1 MPSSR
6 ASSDRTGSIG
16 SHEAYK
22 KSSLSS
28 KADPNQ
34 ALNEAQPM
42 ANVGASDLFSLRSM
56 QHRDAEG
63 KIITEPDLT
72 NPTRPRFERPLDTIK
87 NFEAAID
94 RRRKE
99 NAMA

>member
-6 ASSDRTGSIG
+6 ASSDRTGSVS
-16 SHEAYK
+16 SHEVYK

-34 ALNEAQPM
+34 ALTEAQPSECLIYTSSDPRLTN
-42 ANVGASDLFSLRSM
+42 AVASVGGSDMFSLRSI

-63 KIITEPDLT
+63 KIIGKPPVL
-72 NPTRPRFERPLDTIK
+72 LDIW
-87 NFEAAID
+87 
-94 RRRKE
+94 
-99 NAMA
+99 

>member
-6 ASSDRTGSIG
+6 ASSDRTGSIA
-16 SHEAYK
+16 SHEK

-42 ANVGASDLFSLRSM
+42 ANVGGSDLFSLRSM

-87 NFEAAID
+87 NFEAAIE

-99 NAMA
+99 NAIA